1 MVVLANMAT
10 GLKRQF
16 CDAQLIAI
24 VQVGE
29 EAADGPRERAPPE
42 MERSN
47 NVQRSARISA
57 ALATGQYWP

>member
-42 MERSN
+42 MERLITSSDLPEF
-47 NVQRSARISA
+47 QPPS
-57 ALATGQYWP
+57 ATGQYWP